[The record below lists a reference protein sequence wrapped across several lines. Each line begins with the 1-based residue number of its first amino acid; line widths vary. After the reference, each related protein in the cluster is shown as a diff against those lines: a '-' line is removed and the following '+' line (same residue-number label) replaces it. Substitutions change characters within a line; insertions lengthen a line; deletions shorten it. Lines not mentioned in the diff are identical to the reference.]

1 MSFITDLVAIFGPKG
16 STGFNNMSLAGPPPV
31 KGANESP
38 EEYQARL
45 LAWSDKAGANMA
57 MMNAIQS
64 LISKYFGR

>member
-1 MSFITDLVAIFGPKG
+1 MSFISDLAGIFGLKSPNA
-16 STGFNNMSLAGPPPV
+16 FNNMSLAGAPPI
-31 KGANESP
+31 KGVNESP
-38 EEYQARL
+38 EAYQARL